1 MPDSAFVPDTL
12 DATDFAQIEPLLTA
26 LLQREITSSADLEQW
41 LVDRSDLESAISE
54 AQANLYITMTRHT
67 DDEDAQRA
75 YLSYIEHVAPRLK
88 PLSFELDKRLVA
100 LSERYPLDPQRYEVI
115 LRDTRAGVDLFREE
129 NIPIQTELSRL
140 EQRFEQIAGAQTVR
154 FEGRERTLP
163 EMATYQERPDRSLR
177 ERAWRAVA
185 ERRLEDGEALDALYD
200 EMVRL
205 RDEMARNADCPS
217 FIEYA
222 FKGKLRFDYT
232 PADCVR
238 FHASIER
245 VVVPFND
252 RLARRRQEQLGVDRL
267 RPWDLSVDPLGRGPL
282 RPFEGGRELYE
293 RTLGMFRD
301 LDPRLGDLFGTLGE
315 GLDDNGTAVGTC
327 LDLDTRPG
335 KAPGGYQYMRDRSR
349 RPFIFMNAAGLH
361 ADVETMIH
369 EGGHA
374 FHSLRC
380 ADEPLLHYR
389 HAPIEFCEVASMA
402 MELLSMS
409 HWDAFY
415 AHEGDLAR
423 AKRKQI
429 EGAVSILPWIATI
442 DAFQHWVYANPSH
455 TREQRARAW
464 LDLEERFGYA
474 GRARVDFDGIDP
486 RIRETAWH
494 KQGHIFGVPFY
505 YIEYAI
511 AQLGAL
517 QLWALSLEK
526 GLESAIDRYL
536 SALSLGGSRPL
547 PELFEAAGIRFDF
560 SEDLLASLVDRAE
573 HELAKLPE

>member
-1 MPDSAFVPDTL
+1 MPESAFVPDTL
-12 DATDFAQIEPLLTA
+12 DASEFEQIEPLLNE
-26 LLQREITSSADLEQW
+26 LLQREIASSADLERW
-41 LVDRSDLESAISE
+41 LIDRSDLESAISE
-54 AQANLYITMTRHT
+54 AQADLYITMTRHT
-67 DDEDAQRA
+67 DDEEAQRA
-75 YLSYIEHVAPRLK
+75 YLAYIEEVAPRLK
-88 PLSFELDKRLVA
+88 PLFFEMDKRLVA
-100 LSERYPLDPQRYEVI
+100 LSERYPLDSRRYEVI
-115 LRDTRAGVDLFREE
+115 LRDTRAGVELFREE

-140 EQRFEQIAGAQTVR
+140 EQKFEQIAGAQTVE

-163 EMATYQERPDRSLR
+163 EMATYQERTDRDLR

-185 ERRLEDGEALDALYD
+185 QRRLQDADTLDELYD

-222 FKGKLRFDYT
+222 FKSKLRFDYT
-232 PADCVR
+232 PEDCMR
-238 FHASIER
+238 FHESIER
-245 VVVPFND
+245 VVVPFNE
-252 RLARRRQEQLGVDRL
+252 RLAQRRARLLGVDRL
-267 RPWDLSVDPLGRGPL
+267 RPWDLSVDPLGRQPL
-282 RPFEGGRELYE
+282 RPFEGGRELFD

-315 GLDDNGTAVGTC
+315 GLGDNGAAVGAC

-361 ADVETMIH
+361 SDVETMIH

-380 ADEPLLHYR
+380 AGEPLLHYR

-402 MELLSMS
+402 MELLSMPR
-409 HWDAFY
+409 WDAFY
-415 AHEGDLAR
+415 TSEDELAR
-423 AKRKQI
+423 ARRKQI

-442 DAFQHWVYANPSH
+442 DAFQHWVYANPAHSH
-455 TREQRARAW
+455 EQRARTW

-474 GRARVDFDGIDP
+474 GRARVDFEGIDA

-517 QLWALSLEK
+517 QLWALSLEE

-547 PELFEAAGIRFDF
+547 PELFEAAGLRFDF
-560 SEDLLASLVDRAE
+560 SEDLLGSLVDRAE